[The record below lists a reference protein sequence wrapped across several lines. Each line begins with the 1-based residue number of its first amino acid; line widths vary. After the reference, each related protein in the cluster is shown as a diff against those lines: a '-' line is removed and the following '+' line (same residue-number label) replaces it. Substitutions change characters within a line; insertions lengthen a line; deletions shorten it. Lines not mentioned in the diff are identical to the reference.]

1 MQLLKKIVTSG
12 LMFLGLSSGFMVSA
26 LALDDI
32 DWIKSSAEQGE
43 LDSQVM
49 LGARYKLGSNGV
61 SQDYVKS
68 TYWYKK
74 AADQGDGISQYSLGY
89 AYLEGQGVRQDYSK
103 AIYWFKKSSD
113 QNIPEAQFDLG
124 RIYSQGLGVH
134 QSQSQAKEWYG
145 KACDNGGQYGCE
157 AYKRLNEQGH

>member
-1 MQLLKKIVTSG
+1 MKTLKKTIINGSVV
-12 LMFLGLSSGFMVSA
+12 LGLALGFILPA
-26 LALDDI
+26 IALDDI
-32 DWIKSSAEQGE
+32 DWIKSSAEQGN

-49 LGARYKLGSNGV
+49 LGARYKLGSSGV

-74 AADQGDGISQYSLGY
+74 AANQGDAISQYSLGY

-113 QNIPEAQFDLG
+113 QNVPQAQFDLG
-124 RIYSQGLGVH
+124 RIYSQGLGVR